1 MSTIETYYCNQNTD
15 LLDIVPDL
23 QAYDQKRLVTNWQIH
38 DNTSS
43 PKIYR
48 ADSVGYV
55 SKLFREGKDLGAAQA
70 SLGAVDT
77 EDEWYYEADTVY
89 IALSSS
95 NEPNDDSYEVGP
107 DWEALKLKVVKEQAE
122 RIRSYIGRPILS
134 RKGVRTESAA
144 GREYD
149 FIIIEANATLACSY
163 LVRAHNPEL
172 GLELE
177 QRIINTETGQG
188 LLDLLKRGEYKLWNE
203 VERQYQ
209 VREVSINGSTTSNIV
224 DVRGD
229 ATVNWDAIKIVVSA
243 GGTLTQ
249 GSENTAITYSTYI
262 KNDNGIKNSIT
273 VENEPISLGWDNVGH
288 GMYVRWSAGV
298 VTTNDEWE
306 LEVNGAIPENALIKN
321 VKLYR

>member
-1 MSTIETYYCNQNTD
+1 MSTIETYYCNANTD

-23 QAYDQKRLVTNWQIH
+23 QAYDQKRLVTNWQTH
-38 DNTSS
+38 SGSGNHTV
-43 PKIYR
+43 YR

-55 SKLFREGKDLGAAQA
+55 AKLFREGKDLGAAQGSIPDGNTA
-70 SLGAVDT
+70 G
-77 EDEWYYEADTVY
+77 EWYYTEDTVY
-89 IALSSS
+89 VAATS
-95 NEPNDDSYEVGP
+95 NPNDDSYEVGP

-134 RKGVRTESAA
+134 RKGVQTESAA

-149 FIIIEANATLACSY
+149 YIIIEANATLACAY

-172 GLELE
+172 GFELE

-209 VREVSINGSTTSNIV
+209 VREVSIDNSTTSAIV

-229 ATVNWDAIKIVVSA
+229 AAINWDAIKIVVTA

-273 VENEPISLGWDNVGH
+273 VNNEPISLGWDEVGH

-306 LEVNGAIPENALIKN
+306 LEVNGAIPENAIIKN

>member
-1 MSTIETYYCNQNTD
+1 MSTIETYYCNANTD

-23 QAYDQKRLVTNWQIH
+23 QAYDQKRLVTNWQTH
-38 DNTSS
+38 SGAGNHTV
-43 PKIYR
+43 YR

-55 SKLFREGKDLGAAQA
+55 AKLFREGKDLGAAQG
-70 SLGAVDT
+70 SIPDGNT
-77 EDEWYYEADTVY
+77 TDEWYYAADTVY
-89 IALSSS
+89 VAAAS
-95 NEPNDDSYEVGP
+95 NPNDDSYEVGP

-134 RKGVRTESAA
+134 RKGVQTESAA

-172 GLELE
+172 GFELE

-249 GSENTAITYSTYI
+249 GSENTSITYSTYI
-262 KNDNGIKNSIT
+262 KNDNGIKNSVT

-298 VTTNDEWE
+298 VTTSDEWE

>member
-1 MSTIETYYCNQNTD
+1 MSTIETYYCNANTD

-23 QAYDQKRLVTNWQIH
+23 QAYDQKRLVTNWQTH
-38 DNTSS
+38 SGAGNHTV
-43 PKIYR
+43 YR

-55 SKLFREGKDLGAAQA
+55 AKLFHEGKDLGAAQG
-70 SLGAVDT
+70 SIPDGNT
-77 EDEWYYEADTVY
+77 TDEWYYAADTVY
-89 IALSSS
+89 VTASS
-95 NEPNDDSYEVGP
+95 NPNDDSYEVGP

-134 RKGVRTESAA
+134 RKGVQTESAA

>member
-1 MSTIETYYCNQNTD
+1 MSTIETYYCNANTD

-23 QAYDQKRLVTNWQIH
+23 QAYDQKRLITNWQQH
-38 DNTSS
+38 SGAGNHAVF
-43 PKIYR
+43 R
-48 ADSVGYV
+48 ADSIGYV
-55 SKLFREGKDLGAAQA
+55 AKLFEEGKDLGAAQGSIPDGNTA
-70 SLGAVDT
+70 G
-77 EDEWYYEADTVY
+77 EWYYEADTVY
-89 IALSSS
+89 LAHQGNPIDYNLEA
-95 NEPNDDSYEVGP
+95 GP

-134 RKGVRTESAA
+134 RKGVQTESAA

-149 FIIIEANATLACSY
+149 YIIIEANATLACAY

-172 GLELE
+172 GFELE

-209 VREVSINGSTTSNIV
+209 VREVSIDNSTTSAIV

-229 ATVNWDAIKIVVSA
+229 AAINWDAIKIVVTA

-249 GSENTAITYSTYI
+249 GSENTTITYSTYI
-262 KNDNGIKNSIT
+262 KNDSGIKNSIT
-273 VENEPISLGWDNVGH
+273 VNNEPISLGWDEVGH

-306 LEVNGAIPENALIKN
+306 LEVNGAIPENAIIKN